1 METQEIETESD
12 LHKAHLIQTL
22 QGIQYMNQLEYKNY
36 RNKVKGIYL
45 PPSRLFPTPDTTK
58 TVIFDL
64 GNKSLN
70 F

>member
-22 QGIQYMNQLEYKNY
+22 QGIQYINSLDYYKFK
-36 RNKVKGIYL
+36 NKVKGIYL
-45 PPSRLFPTPDTTK
+45 PPSKLFPTPETTK

-64 GNKSLN
+64 GSKNR
-70 F
+70 